1 VASRSDDRKAAVV
14 VSAPSE
20 EQEDGEVQM
29 AEPAAKPAPGASVN
43 QSSLLHWHVVQ
54 PTQSALEAA
63 AHRVLFKTCGPS
75 HYLLF
80 ILGTI
85 LNPRNHHVHH
95 TLSNAF
101 STCTNSQSL
110 SRLSLLKAVVP
121 APPCL

>member
-1 VASRSDDRKAAVV
+1 M
-14 VSAPSE
+14 VSAASE

-43 QSSLLHWHVVQ
+43 QSSQLHWHVVQ
-54 PTQSALEAA
+54 PIQSAFEAA
-63 AHRVLFKTCGPS
+63 AHRVLFKTRGPS
-75 HYLLF
+75 HYLLY
-80 ILGTI
+80 ILGTV
-85 LNPRNHHVHH
+85 LNPRHHHVHH

-121 APPCL
+121 TLPCLGVCTPPPAWE